1 MEKSISTLNR
11 TIQTPFLISYANVRD
26 IDEEWNLIKWNK
38 EHKEIDCHRLY
49 FRSDNGDAKATLTLI
64 DGKIELLPN
73 KIYFIPAYS
82 VLQSEIKG
90 TMHKYYIHFRTD
102 SLLFNLY
109 RFFSNN
115 YCVEAPEFTEN
126 LFSTVVENYTLDS
139 SESSMK
145 VQGAMNL
152 LLANFLKGLDTQNR
166 NLLKFTEV
174 IKFIDENYNDNLS
187 ITQLAKILNV
197 SEKHFA
203 KTFKKVFLISP
214 HQYVINK
221 RLTESQKLLLATNL
235 SVKEIA
241 YRVGFDNE
249 NYFSKLFATKI
260 GLSALKFRKRAI
272 AQHRPSIL

>member
-1 MEKSISTLNR
+1 MEKISNQLDKSLHA
-11 TIQTPFLISYANVRD
+11 PFLISYANVRE
-26 IDEEWNLIKWNK
+26 IGEEWNLIKWNK

-49 FRSDNGDAKATLTLI
+49 FRSDDGNAKVTLHLI
-64 DGKIELLPN
+64 DGKLELLPN

-82 VLQSEIKG
+82 VLQSEIQG
-90 TMHKYYIHFRTD
+90 VMNKYYIHFRTD

-115 YCVEAPEFTEN
+115 YCVDAPEFTES
-126 LFSTVVENYTLDS
+126 LFSTIVENYTKDS
-139 SESSMK
+139 SEASMK

-152 LLANFLKGLDTQNR
+152 LLSNFLKGLDTQNR
-166 NLLKFTEV
+166 NLIKFTKV
-174 IKFIDENYNDNLS
+174 VKYIDEHYNENLT

-214 HQYVINK
+214 HQFVINK
-221 RLTESQKLLLATNL
+221 RLTESQKLLLETNL

-241 YRVGFDNE
+241 YTVGFDNE
-249 NYFSKLFATKI
+249 NYFSELFASKI
-260 GLSALKFRKRAI
+260 GVSALKFRKRAI
-272 AQHRPSIL
+272 EKDRSSIL

>member
-1 MEKSISTLNR
+1 MEKSISTLDR

-49 FRSDNGDAKATLTLI
+49 FRSDNGDAKVTLTLI

-102 SLLFNLY
+102 SPLLNLY
-109 RFFSNN
+109 RFFSNKFS
-115 YCVEAPEFTEN
+115 VDAPAFTEM
-126 LFSTVVENYTLDS
+126 LFSTIVENYTKNSPDAL
-139 SESSMK
+139 MQ
-145 VQGAMNL
+145 VQGAMSL
-152 LLANFLKGLDTQNR
+152 LLANFLKGLETQNR
-166 NLLKFTEV
+166 NLTRFLPIIE
-174 IKFIDENYNDNLS
+174 FIDEHYAENIS
-187 ITQLAKILNV
+187 ITQLARLLSV
-197 SEKHFA
+197 STKHFA
-203 KTFKKVFLISP
+203 KTFKKTFLISP

-221 RLTESQKLLLATNL
+221 RITESQKLLVETDL

-241 YRVGFDNE
+241 YTVGFDNE
-249 NYFSKLFATKI
+249 NYFSELFKNKI
-260 GLSALKFRKRAI
+260 GVSALNFRKRAI
-272 AQHRPSIL
+272 TQHRPSIL